1 MSIFSKH
8 IPLMITFISVFFIL
22 TISTT
27 ETSAKKRRRASRA
40 TPFSQGRVQVALG
53 AGTQSAFS
61 SRYFVIGG
69 GASYFVLD
77 GLSAGLSGQM
87 WVGGPPA
94 LYVAQPHLTYTFH
107 QVNPSPYVGV
117 LYQQTWIGAPYEET
131 SGAVGA
137 RAGFNIQWG
146 SGLFLTI
153 GGRLMQT
160 LDCADD
166 QTCQEIIPEVGL
178 SLSL

>member
-1 MSIFSKH
+1 MDIFSKH
-8 IPLMITFISVFFIL
+8 IRLMIAVIGVFFCSSM
-22 TISTT
+22 STSVT
-27 ETSAKKRRRASRA
+27 FAKKRRRASRP

-53 AGTQSAFS
+53 AGTQSAFN

-69 GASYFVLD
+69 GASYFLID

-87 WVGGPPA
+87 WVGGTPA

-107 QVNPSPYVGV
+107 QINPSPYVGV
-117 LYQQTWIGAPYEET
+117 LYQQTWISAPYEET
-131 SGAVGA
+131 SSAIGA
-137 RAGFNIQWG
+137 RAGLNIQWG
-146 SGLFLTI
+146 TGLFLTV

-166 QTCQEIIPEVGL
+166 QTCQEILPEVGL